1 MKYRRLGPFSVSEVG
16 LGLMNVSWAGRS
28 GTDPVLR
35 YEVAI
40 KGIHRALDEGITLL
54 DTADVYAPSWD
65 QMGHNEL
72 LVREAL
78 ELWSGSA
85 EQKSRLVI
93 ATKGGI
99 TRSPGEVWGEDSS
112 RDYLLRAAEAS
123 RSRLGVDQ
131 IDVYQHHR
139 PDPGMDIDS
148 QIENLRAVKEEGIAK
163 NLGLSNYS
171 REHLQLA
178 LDILGGPDDGGVV
191 SVQNELSP
199 YYRHDVDVVELCED
213 RGLAYLT
220 WSPLGGAKRV
230 SELSSGDIPVLAQMA
245 KNKGVS
251 VPRLVLAWLLALSP
265 SIIALPGATR
275 PESVADS
282 AASSSLVLTNDE
294 VEEIMGALPESD
306 PVRDKLLPRPPRR

>member
-1 MKYRRLGPFSVSEVG
+1 V
-16 LGLMNVSWAGRS
+16 
-28 GTDPVLR
+28 
-35 YEVAI
+35 
-40 KGIHRALDEGITLL
+40 TLL

-78 ELWSGSA
+78 DSWTGSE
-85 EQKSRLVI
+85 EQKSRVVV

-99 TRSPGEVWGEDSS
+99 TRNPGEVWGEDSS
-112 RDYLLRAAEAS
+112 KDYLLKAAEAS

-131 IDVYQHHR
+131 IDIYQHHR
-139 PDPGMDIDS
+139 PDPAMDIDS
-148 QIENLRAVKEEGIAK
+148 QIENLRAITEEGIAK

-171 REHLQLA
+171 RKHLELA
-178 LDILGGPDDGGVV
+178 LDILGGPEDGGVV

-199 YYRHDVDVVELCED
+199 YYRHDLDVVELCEE
-213 RGLAYLT
+213 RQLAYLT

-230 SELSSGDIPVLAQMA
+230 SELSSGDIPVLAKMA
-245 KNKGVS
+245 KDKGVS

-282 AASSSLVLTNDE
+282 VASSTLELTADE
-294 VEEIMGALPESD
+294 VRHITEGLPESD